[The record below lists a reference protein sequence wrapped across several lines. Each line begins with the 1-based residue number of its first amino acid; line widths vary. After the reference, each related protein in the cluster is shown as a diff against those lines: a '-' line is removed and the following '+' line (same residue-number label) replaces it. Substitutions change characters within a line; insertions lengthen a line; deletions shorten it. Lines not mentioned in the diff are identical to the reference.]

1 MVFIGAS
8 IDRRLHAYDVETGD
22 ELWHGELPASAKAT
36 PMSYRLQS
44 GAQYVAVA
52 VGGGDAWGAGDY
64 VLAFRLP

>member
-1 MVFIGAS
+1 LVFVGAS
-8 IDRRLHAYDVETGD
+8 IDRRLHAYDVETGT

-52 VGGGDAWGAGDY
+52 VGGDDAWGDGDF
-64 VLAFRLP
+64 VVTFRVP